1 MGWSGSYSVLCP
13 KRPTASL
20 VSRKVLTPLLGQI
33 ILAFFLQFIC
43 YKAVRMQDWYIP
55 PVLDEDQSNIINS
68 ENTTLF
74 LVSCYQYVFAG
85 IVLSVGPPY
94 RQRMRDNRKRPPA
107 LPSSATLVLILRFL
121 SSPVRPHSNSDVTL
135 RDLSTCEPSWLAF
148 QLDATHRDVDQFQT
162 FHSRRGSGRVSH
174 IIVFGT
180 VRAAAAR

>member
-1 MGWSGSYSVLCP
+1 
-13 KRPTASL
+13 
-20 VSRKVLTPLLGQI
+20 
-33 ILAFFLQFIC
+33 
-43 YKAVRMQDWYIP
+43 MQDWYIP
-55 PVLDEDQSNIINS
+55 PVLDEDQSNITNS

-94 RQRMRDNRKRPPA
+94 RQRMRENRKR
-107 LPSSATLVLILRFL
+107 LLSSFFATLVLILRFL
-121 SSPVRPHSNSDVTL
+121 SSPVRPHSDSNVTL

-174 IIVFGT
+174 IIIFGT
-180 VRAAAAR
+180 VRAAAARQGDWKDEIGFEARQ